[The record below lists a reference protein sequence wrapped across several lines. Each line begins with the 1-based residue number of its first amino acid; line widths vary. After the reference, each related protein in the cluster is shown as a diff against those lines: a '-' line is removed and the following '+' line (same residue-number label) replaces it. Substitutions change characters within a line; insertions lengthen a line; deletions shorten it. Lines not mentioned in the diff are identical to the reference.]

1 MQSGVEML
9 QNITPDEIIAF
20 WFSEPVK
27 KLWYKSTPAFDQ
39 QLLEQYQEV
48 WLKAKEGGLDHWR
61 DSATGCL
68 ALVIVLDQL
77 PLNMFRGQAKS
88 FSTEKQAIDI
98 SHWAIAQGFDQE
110 ITPDKLGFLYIPL
123 MHSESISDQILSVKL
138 FTDANLKGNIR
149 FAKHHRDLI
158 EEFGRFPHRNLILG
172 RESTPQEIEYLN
184 SKRAFKG

>member
-1 MQSGVEML
+1 ML
-9 QNITPDEIIAF
+9 QNLVPEAIIDF

-39 QLLEQYQEV
+39 QLLEQYQAV
-48 WLKAKEGGLDHWR
+48 WRQAKEGDLNHWR
-61 DSATGCL
+61 NSASGCL

-88 FSTEKQAIDI
+88 FSSEKQAIEI

-110 ITPDKLGFLYIPL
+110 IAPDKLSFLYVPL
-123 MHSESISDQILSVKL
+123 MHSESVSDQILSVKL
-138 FTDANLKGNIR
+138 FTDANLESNLR

-158 EEFGRFPHRNLILG
+158 EEFGRFPHRNVILG
-172 RESTPQEIEYLN
+172 RKSTPQEIEYLN